1 MPGFAKVV
9 PESDLIQIDREFD
22 FRVPSHLEPKIAV
35 GQRVSFNLGR
45 SKKAITGFV
54 VELMDS
60 SSYAT
65 SELLSIVSEV
75 SVLTPEIYRFA
86 RAIADR
92 QVVAI
97 GEILNHAVP
106 EHMPKVEIPNPIY
119 AAEQIPS
126 VDFPQIKLSGEIS
139 ERTALLCS
147 PRPVLIAEGLAP
159 EWAIHALHQ
168 AHKKLIEGKSSII
181 IAPERDDVKVLAG
194 LATRIGISQWVTNYT
209 SSKKSEKFKFFHQI
223 LGSSQ
228 TIVIGTRSAVYAPA
242 SNLGLI
248 AVIDDL
254 DDSLR
259 DEGSPFTHVRDLA
272 LIRAGEETSLLLI
285 ANYRSVEAQR
295 LVDIGY
301 LNNVESLSAPI
312 RFSFSAPG
320 QRIDAASFSLLKEQ
334 LSNGPLLVLV
344 PRKGHSLAAFCK
356 TCGERVR
363 CKTCAGAVWQAK
375 KESFECR
382 LCGSPALT
390 CHNCKSP
397 EFQLGRAGSSRTVA
411 ELGKAFPN
419 TIITEVTSDKP
430 LGKLKAN
437 NQIVVA
443 TPGAIPASVN
453 SFAGVLILD
462 CDIWLSRESLRSE
475 ELAIRD
481 WTDALAALHPNGR
494 AVAAG
499 MPEKIG
505 KTLALGQYVAWA
517 QENLSEL
524 RLLQLPPVVR
534 TVSFE
539 GSREVVEGAVSELLA
554 LGAATIRFNE
564 NQDSAIAL
572 MKFPYKIGPRVADAL
587 RQVSLKAAPRATNS
601 GNRRGLRVVMDD
613 GRAL

>member
-1 MPGFAKVV
+1 MPRFAKVV

-22 FRVPSHLEPKIAV
+22 FRVPSELESKIAL
-35 GQRVSFNLGR
+35 GQRVAFNLGR

-60 SSYAT
+60 SNYAT
-65 SELLSIVSEV
+65 SDLLSIVSED
-75 SVLTPEIYRFA
+75 SVLTQEIYGFT

-92 QVVAI
+92 QVVAL

-106 EHMPKVEIPNPIY
+106 EHMPKVEIPSHLEVSDPIPVVP
-119 AAEQIPS
+119 A
-126 VDFPQIKLSGEIS
+126 PQIKLSGDFS
-139 ERTALLCS
+139 KRTALLCS
-147 PRPVLIAEGLAP
+147 PRPIATAAGLAP
-159 EWAIHALHQ
+159 EWAISALNQ
-168 AHKKLIEGKSSII
+168 AHKKLVEGRSSII
-181 IAPERDDVKVLAG
+181 IAPERDDVKVLAE
-194 LATRIGISQWVTNYT
+194 LATRIGISKWVIDYT
-209 SSKKSEKFKFFHQI
+209 PGKKSDKFKAFYQILRSSKS
-223 LGSSQ
+223 
-228 TIVIGTRSAVYAPA
+228 IVIGTRSAVYAPA
-242 SNLGLI
+242 SNLGLV
-248 AVIDDL
+248 ALIDDL

-259 DEGSPFTHVRDLA
+259 DEGSPFTHARDLA
-272 LIRAGEETSLLLI
+272 LIRAGEDIDLLLI
-285 ANYRSVEAQR
+285 ANYRSVEVQR

-301 LNNVESLSAPI
+301 LKSVESLSPPI

-320 QRIDAASFSLLKEQ
+320 QRIDAASFSLLREQ

-356 TCGERVR
+356 NCGERIR
-363 CKTCAGAVWQAK
+363 CRACAGAVWQAE
-375 KESFECR
+375 KEYFECR

-390 CHNCKSP
+390 CHTCKSS
-397 EFQLGRAGSSRTVA
+397 EFRLGRAGSSRTVA

-419 TIITEVTSDKP
+419 TVITEVTSEKP

-437 NQIVVA
+437 NQILVA

-453 SFAGVLILD
+453 SFSGVLILD

-481 WTDALAALHPNGR
+481 WTDALAALDPNGR

-517 QENLSEL
+517 QESLSEL
-524 RLLQLPPVVR
+524 RPLQLPPAVR

-539 GSREVVEGAVSELLA
+539 GSREVVEAAVSELLG
-554 LGAATIRFNE
+554 LGSTTIRFTE
-564 NQDSAIAL
+564 SEGSALAL
-572 MKFPYKIGPRVADAL
+572 MKFPYKIGGQVGDAL
-587 RQVSLKAAPRATNS
+587 RQISVKAAPRVTNA

-613 GRAL
+613 SRAL